1 MGFFDFD
8 HFDLD
13 DDDWFVEGQLMAGS
27 RREAIDLT
35 GDDSFYPGD
44 DGEEGLDDDTDLDD
58 LDDYDRDN
66 PVDEDDDY
74 EDEDLDVEDRED
86 DDYEDDEY

>member
-1 MGFFDFD
+1 MGFFNLDS
-8 HFDLD
+8 FDLD
-13 DDDWFVEGQLMAGS
+13 DDDWFVEGQLIAGS

-58 LDDYDRDN
+58 LDDYDQDD
-66 PVDEDDDY
+66 PVDEDEY
-74 EDEDLDVEDRED
+74 EDEY
-86 DDYEDDEY
+86 DDYEDDDY